1 MTAGTEVLKVNGA
14 GFVSSLQSP
23 EIPQMA
29 VALSIV
35 SGFPVKGQPWRVAS
49 ACWEVR
55 IAFSVGMLCS
65 RVVERKVC
73 VRAAPASQ

>member
-1 MTAGTEVLKVNGA
+1 MTAGREGLKVNGA

-29 VALSIV
+29 VALLIV
-35 SGFPVKGQPWRVAS
+35 SGFSVKGQPPARGLS
-49 ACWEVR
+49 GEVG
-55 IAFSVGMLCS
+55 IVLSMGLLCS

-73 VRAAPASQ
+73 